1 MTGAEKSEARE
12 FVKEI
17 LPGVFQIQLHSSL
30 KGISEIKVY
39 LIPGQDRSLLID
51 TGFRDRECQNRLEQA
66 MDSLGI
72 SAEKLDVSLTHK
84 HHDHCGL
91 AYILAERGARIF
103 LSPVEERHR
112 YDCLHYSHGESD
124 DQDEVLRY
132 VGITAEGTSRLWNM
146 FKDLVIADK
155 EGELLIEK
163 FPYSPVL
170 PGDVFRYGQ
179 YRFRA
184 VSLSGHTLGQTGLY
198 EEDKQILFT
207 ADQVL
212 NGIVPIVATSYKD
225 ENLLNRY
232 FQSLKEI
239 KELYSDCTLIPAH
252 SKVPVENPA
261 KTIDHIVFSYL
272 EKINIMKQILDH
284 ARNPMTVRQVASIAY
299 GMEKIPENLDQLMK
313 LKMVISKTF
322 SCLEFLYEQDF
333 AVRTERDGTLYWES
347 P

>member
-1 MTGAEKSEARE
+1 MLEEKDRE
-12 FVKEI
+12 QEDMKEI
-17 LPGVFQIQLHSSL
+17 LPGIFQVGLHSHL

-39 LIPGQDRSLLID
+39 FIPGQGRSLLVD
-51 TGFRDRECQNRLEQA
+51 TGFRDPKCLEVLERS
-66 MDSLGI
+66 MESLGI
-72 SAEKLDVSLTHK
+72 SPENLDVFLTHK

-91 AYILAERGARIF
+91 AYLLAKRGARIY
-103 LSPVEERHR
+103 LSPVEDRHC

-124 DQDEVLRY
+124 DQDEALRF
-132 VGITAEGTSRLWNM
+132 VGVTEEGTGELWKL
-146 FKDLVIADK
+146 FKDMVIADK

-170 PGDVFRYGQ
+170 AGDIFQYGE
-179 YRFRA
+179 YRFQA

-198 EEDKQILFT
+198 EEDKRILFT

-225 ENLLNRY
+225 EGLLNRY
-232 FQSLKEI
+232 FLSLRQI
-239 KELYSDCTLIPAH
+239 KEKYKGCTLIPAH

-261 KTIDHIVFSYL
+261 ATIDHIVFSYL
-272 EKINIMKQILDH
+272 EKINIMKHILDH
-284 ARNPMTVRQVASIAY
+284 ARGPMTVRQVACIAY
-299 GMEKIPENLDQLMK
+299 GVEKIPENLEQLMK
-313 LKMVISKTF
+313 LKMMISKTF

-333 AVRTERDGTLYWES
+333 ALRTERDGILYWES